1 MTHIYYETPD
11 MAVMNELKKR
21 NLRTF
26 GGNARRKERLD
37 RFVKFEEKQAT
48 KAEWRRSRI
57 TGRSKRHHQLWSS
70 DHGQLLPVEPVVVDN
85 GFTWSHVLLT
95 ILGIV
100 MIHLVA
106 AIMTLVM
113 IVCSQNGF
121 SFA

>member
-1 MTHIYYETPD
+1 MTRFYEMPD
-11 MAVMNELKKR
+11 YATFNELKKR
-21 NLRTF
+21 NLPTF

-70 DHGQLLPVEPVVVDN
+70 DHDQILHEEPVVVDN
-85 GFTWSHVLLT
+85 GFTWSPVFLT

-106 AIMTLVM
+106 AIMTLVL

-121 SFA
+121 SFP